1 MAEIV
6 WSKKARESF
15 DKCVEYTEDNF
26 GERIANRFY
35 DKVFKDIDRIE
46 FFPEIGFPEP
56 LLSERKE
63 NFRACIVQ
71 KPIKMVYH
79 YDEKNDVVYIDN
91 FWDMRRNPDTLKG
104 DI

>member
-6 WSKKARESF
+6 IAVKAQESLRDF
-15 DKCVEYTEDNF
+15 LAYSVEFF
-26 GERIANRFY
+26 GETAMKRLRE
-35 DKVFKDIDRIE
+35 KVNKKILGLQA
-46 FFPEIGFPEP
+46 FPEIGFPEP
-56 LLSERKE
+56 LLSEREE

-79 YDEKNDVVYIDN
+79 YDDKTDTVYIDN
-91 FWDMRRNPDTLKG
+91 FWDMRRNPYTLKG